1 MVAGVTIRPCRLD
14 ECSIVLDLWKE
25 AGSIPSM
32 TDSPEGLRR
41 LFQNTDAILLIAEY
55 QNTLVGTVIA
65 AWDGWRGNIYRLV
78 VLQAYRRRGIG
89 KLLVKGAEDFL
100 SGKGV
105 QRISILV
112 VNEEPLAVSFW
123 DALIDGGYNRDL
135 RIVRYAKNL

>member
-89 KLLVKGAEDFL
+89 KLLVKGTEDFL

>member
-89 KLLVKGAEDFL
+89 KLLIKGAEDFL